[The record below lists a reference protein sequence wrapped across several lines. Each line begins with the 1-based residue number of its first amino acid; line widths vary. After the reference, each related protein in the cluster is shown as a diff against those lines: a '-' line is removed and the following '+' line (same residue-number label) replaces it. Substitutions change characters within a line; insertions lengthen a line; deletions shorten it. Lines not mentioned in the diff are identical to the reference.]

1 MNPTNTDDEARRF
14 AAEKAVSTDKA
25 AEGAEQKPAEGQPKE
40 ESKAATADDDEGEV
54 SEEGLAADA
63 IEMVMS
69 HTKCT
74 RKQAVKALR
83 ETNGDSVTAII
94 VRDCVI
100 LFC

>member
-1 MNPTNTDDEARRF
+1 MNPTNTDEEAKRF
-14 AAEKAVSTDKA
+14 AAEKAVPTDKA

-40 ESKAATADDDEGEV
+40 ESKAAADDDEGEV

-100 LFC
+100 LVC